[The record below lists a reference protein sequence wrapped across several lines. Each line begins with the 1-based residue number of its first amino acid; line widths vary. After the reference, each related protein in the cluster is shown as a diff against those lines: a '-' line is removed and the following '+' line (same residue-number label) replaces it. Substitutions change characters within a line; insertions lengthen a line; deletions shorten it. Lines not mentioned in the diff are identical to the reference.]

1 MKRFI
6 SVVLAAC
13 CVFCLASCSDKADD
27 GNALETANTVYDVT
41 GEGSKVSVDENTA
54 KTLLGAFSPTT
65 LGIVNP
71 IDEYTLKLGVTRL
84 MGEDACMVEA
94 YSDGSEAPEGVFAIM
109 GTDCYVYDSKLERYL
124 LLTTSGRVE
133 IKETTTDSQ
142 SESAVFAYDK
152 DNNTALQKRF
162 SSYDIKDLGLKN
174 KLSEYVLVMAGTT
187 AVASDNE
194 TVYVVFVYDKNG
206 KQTDVRL
213 AFNENNDYI
222 FNKKADKFEKI

>member
-6 SVVLAAC
+6 SILLAGC
-13 CVFCLASCSDKADD
+13 CVLCLASCSDETDD
-27 GNALETANTVYDVT
+27 ANALETANTVYDVT
-41 GEGSKVSVDENTA
+41 GEGTKVSVDENTA

-94 YSDGSEAPEGVFAIM
+94 YSDGIEAPEGVFAIM

-124 LLTTSGRVE
+124 LLTTNGRVE
-133 IKETTTDSQ
+133 IEETTTETQ
-142 SESAVFAYDK
+142 SESTVFTYDK

-162 SSYDIKDLGLKN
+162 SYYDVKELGLKN

-187 AVASDNE
+187 AIASDGE
-194 TVYVVFVYDKNG
+194 TVYVVSVYNKAG
-206 KQTDVRL
+206 EKTDVRL
-213 AFNENNDYI
+213 AFNEGNDYV
-222 FNKKADKFEKI
+222 FNEKADKFEKI